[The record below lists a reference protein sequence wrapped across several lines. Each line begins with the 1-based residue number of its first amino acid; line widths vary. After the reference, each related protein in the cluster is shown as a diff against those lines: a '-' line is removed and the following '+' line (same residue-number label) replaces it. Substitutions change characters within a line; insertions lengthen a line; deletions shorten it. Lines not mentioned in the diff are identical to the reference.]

1 MGDTP
6 YLAAIA
12 LEMSSGFVYAGGG
25 NAIFMPGGGGKVLI
39 VTDFFD
45 SSMEAV

>member
-12 LEMSSGFVYAGGG
+12 LEMSSGFVYAGGEMRYLCREV
-25 NAIFMPGGGGKVLI
+25 AARF
-39 VTDFFD
+39 
-45 SSMEAV
+45 